1 MRPRFVSSLY
11 PIQQSLDTRQ
21 NTSSSKYNEKTSV
34 CYLTMIIFAGRQS
47 DTSTA
52 LEPRSYISLGNTCMS
67 LCLRDILL
75 QSSENVKR

>member
-52 LEPRSYISLGNTCMS
+52 LLGYLYEFMFKGYTS
-67 LCLRDILL
+67 TEL
-75 QSSENVKR
+75 